1 MRLLYGNKASGCGVR
16 RDMQIPWRYTGILIQ
31 SGIVGAVLVVPMFYP
46 EVIAVAL
53 PKIGITLQA
62 PARQVAVEPA
72 AASSAASAA
81 ANSMM
86 RPAPRRYIAP
96 SRWDRPAA
104 AIVDEPGA
112 FLPSVSSGEAHANT
126 NGIGVSTL
134 GTLPPPIVETKPPAP
149 PPAEPTPKRISVG
162 GTVQAARLV
171 RQVTPAY
178 PPLAKSARI
187 AGTVRLEAVIGPDG
201 SVQQLR
207 AVSGHPLLTK
217 AALDAVREWRYQPTL
232 LNGRAVEVATVIDVN
247 FVLGGR

>member
-1 MRLLYGNKASGCGVR
+1 
-16 RDMQIPWRYTGILIQ
+16 MQIPWRFTGFLVQ
-31 SGIVGAVLVVPMFYP
+31 SGLVGAVLVVPMFYP

-62 PARQVAVEPA
+62 PARQLAPEPA

-81 ANSMM
+81 PN
-86 RPAPRRYIAP
+86 PALRSAPKRYIAP

-112 FLPSVSSGEAHANT
+112 FFPAVGSGEARADT
-126 NGIGVSTL
+126 SLGVSTL
-134 GTLPPPIVETKPPAP
+134 GTLPPPVVETKPQTPP
-149 PPAEPTPKRISVG
+149 PPAEPAPKRITVG
-162 GTVQAARLV
+162 GSVQAARLV
-171 RQVTPAY
+171 RQVTPVY
-178 PPLAKSARI
+178 PPLAKNARI
-187 AGTVRLEAVIGPDG
+187 SGTVRLEAVIGPDG
-201 SVQQLR
+201 TVEQLR

-217 AALDAVREWRYQPTL
+217 AALDAVREWRYQATL

>member
-1 MRLLYGNKASGCGVR
+1 MRLLYGNNASDCGVR
-16 RDMQIPWRYTGILIQ
+16 EDMQIPWRYTGILVQ

-62 PARQVAVEPA
+62 PARQVALEPA
-72 AASSAASAA
+72 ATSSSAVTAT
-81 ANSMM
+81 NTMM
-86 RPAPRRYIAP
+86 RPSPRRYIAP

-104 AIVDEPGA
+104 VIVDEPGA
-112 FLPSVSSGEAHANT
+112 FLPTVGPGEVQASASV
-126 NGIGVSTL
+126 GVSTL
-134 GTLPPPIVETKPPAP
+134 GALPPPVVETKPPAP
-149 PPAEPTPKRISVG
+149 PPSEATPRRISVG

-171 RQVTPAY
+171 KQVTPVY

-187 AGTVRLEAVIGPDG
+187 SGTVRLEAVIGPDG
-201 SVQQLR
+201 SVEQLR

-217 AALDAVREWRYQPTL
+217 AALDAVREWRYQATL

>member
-1 MRLLYGNKASGCGVR
+1 MRLLYGNKVRGCGVR

-31 SGIVGAVLVVPMFYP
+31 SGIVGGVLVVPMFYP

-72 AASSAASAA
+72 AASSSASTA
-81 ANSMM
+81 ANSMI
-86 RPAPRRYIAP
+86 RPMPKRYIAP

-112 FLPSVSSGEAHANT
+112 FLPSVGPGEVQAST

-134 GTLPPPIVETKPPAP
+134 GTLPPPVVETKPPAP

-162 GTVQAARLV
+162 GSVQAARLL
-171 RQVTPAY
+171 RQVTPVY

-187 AGTVRLEAVIGPDG
+187 SGTVRLEAVIGPNG
-201 SVQQLR
+201 NVEQLR
-207 AVSGHPLLTK
+207 AISGHPLLTK
-217 AALDAVREWRYQPTL
+217 AALDAVREWRYQATL